1 MSSLDRMSEKNKKAY
16 VERFGN
22 VMLKNTIM
30 QNRNHR
36 QAKIKIDQLM
46 QLRENL
52 SKS

>member
-1 MSSLDRMSEKNKKAY
+1 MSEKNKKAY

-22 VMLKNTIM
+22 VMLKNSIM

-46 QLRENL
+46 
-52 SKS
+52 